1 VTALCAAPR
10 HQDQGEPPETEAHS
24 QLCRPCRA
32 GLAAD
37 LRRLPALH
45 ADLENIP
52 ATRGGDGTGLPF
64 SEPASDCRSQI
75 EHDVSWWSWRIVG
88 LRDTDL
94 PPVVETGWILRPVLA
109 MCGFLHGQ
117 VTWCSFRDWAP
128 DMAGAIGA
136 DRARAVA
143 LLDPWVTKRF
153 EIPGD
158 DGACLDC
165 PSGRMWVTVYVY
177 AADHRKSFIGCTV
190 CGARWEFGGAWLPFV
205 RQVVR
210 RRNLAAAG

>member
-1 VTALCAAPR
+1 VTGFCAAPR
-10 HQDQGEPPETEAHS
+10 HQDQDEPTPAEEAAT
-24 QLCRPCRA
+24 LCRRCRLD
-32 GLAAD
+32 LASD

-45 ADLENIP
+45 ADLEDIP
-52 ATRGGDGTGLPF
+52 AARGGDGTGLPF

-75 EHDVSWWSWRIVG
+75 RHDVTYWARWI
-88 LRDTDL
+88 TDIRGDDA
-94 PPVVETGWILRPVLA
+94 PPVTGTGWADRPVTVICDWLEP
-109 MCGFLHGQ
+109 Q

-136 DRARAVA
+136 DRARAAA

-153 EIPGD
+153 EIPGP

-165 PSGRMWVTVYVY
+165 DSGRMWVTVYVY
-177 AADHRKSFIGCTV
+177 AADHRKSFIGCTE
-190 CGARWEFGGAWLPFV
+190 CAARWEFGGAWLPFV

-210 RRNLAAAG
+210 RRVLAAAG

>member
-1 VTALCAAPR
+1 MTALCGAPR
-10 HQDQGEPPETEAHS
+10 HGDDEVEAEPSA
-24 QLCRPCRA
+24 QLCAPCRR
-32 GLAAD
+32 GLASD

-64 SEPASDCRSQI
+64 SEPAADCRSQI
-75 EHDVSWWSWRIVG
+75 AHDAAWWALHVGRERLSYPSLPLDPQQRVSAWC
-88 LRDTDL
+88 
-94 PPVVETGWILRPVLA
+94 GWLA
-109 MCGFLHGQ
+109 GQ

-128 DMAGAIGA
+128 DMAGAISA

-153 EIPGD
+153 EIPGP
-158 DGACLDC
+158 DGACLEC

-177 AADHRKSFIGCTV
+177 AADHRKSFIGCTE

-205 RQVVR
+205 RAVVR
-210 RRNLAAAG
+210 RRNAVVAG